1 MKMFKMM
8 AASMLGVA
16 LCLGFTACSDDDENE
31 NGEGGENTATV
42 VNPSQVFTGG
52 LPKSVSGMAI
62 SHNEEGLVTNIT
74 TEDGDKAVF
83 EYFPATT
90 KADVAKDRARITVTD
105 EEGDVTEL
113 NLQLNSDGYVKYCK
127 SIDHAGIPDTD
138 EFTWEMEY
146 DTEGHLVVMKRSE
159 SDGEITNITYKDGD
173 VVKTSTRYV
182 ASGDLNGDG
191 IIDSNDEW
199 EYSAAIDY
207 TTDNITAPIENKGCL
222 MLFDE
227 ILDVDMDE
235 MIYAYYGGMLLG
247 TATKHLPL
255 RMHAPYA
262 HDSQGFYF
270 SDYDFKWTLNSNG
283 YPTELIVK
291 RPGEGTWEDRYSFA
305 W

>member
-1 MKMFKMM
+1 M
-8 AASMLGVA
+8 
-16 LCLGFTACSDDDENE
+16 
-31 NGEGGENTATV
+31 
-42 VNPSQVFTGG
+42 
-52 LPKSVSGMAI
+52 
-62 SHNEEGLVTNIT
+62 
-74 TEDGDKAVF
+74 
-83 EYFPATT
+83 
-90 KADVAKDRARITVTD
+90 TVTD

-113 NLQLNSDGYVKYCK
+113 NLQLNSDGYVEFCN
-127 SIDHAGIPDTD
+127 SIDHAGTPDAD

-235 MIYAYYGGMLLG
+235 MIYAYYGGMLG
-247 TATKHLPL
+247 KATKHLPL
-255 RMHAPYA
+255 VGHYTYNGE
-262 HDSQGFYF
+262 DSVSDMYF
-270 SDYDFKWTLNSNG
+270 TWTLNSDS
-283 YPTELIVK
+283 YPTELVVK
-291 RPGEGTWEDRYSFA
+291 DQWDEYRCTFTW
-305 W
+305 